1 MKNNMASL
9 FIRCP
14 TRPVKVNPEDWS
26 SEDLYFSWSFIN
38 DPELNAV
45 LDLDACP
52 VAEEVVATIPGIDV
66 RLIELKVPSVSN
78 KKISQ
83 LLPMMLEDELLSSV
97 SETNIQLLPPFT
109 NQMPDK
115 RLVSVVEQDWLLW
128 LSKKLAVMNCERI
141 QLIPESLLLP
151 THPSTI
157 YYESQDK
164 AVFYSLKKSFHD
176 IVCWSQ
182 PASEKAI
189 SFNAPEGQTDFQEVS
204 LDLLLTGLETEK
216 KVYQYL
222 DLLPTEFSGF
232 RKNNQSELQHLFSKE
247 LWKTPLR
254 WLGYLSATLIVS
266 YSFYLVFLM
275 WQDLQ
280 WQKVRQ
286 KTMQQVLV
294 HENINQPSFSLLVES
309 SCLAAHKNHETCEG
323 DFERMLIVL
332 QEVLVTIS
340 PGALKSI
347 EYSKKGLAFEL
358 KESALLENQQFVFAN
373 NASIESMGSAQYLLK
388 PYANLGDE

>member
-1 MKNNMASL
+1 MATL

-14 TRPVKVNPEDWS
+14 IRPVKVNPEDWS
-26 SEDLYFSWSFIN
+26 AEDLYFSWSYIN
-38 DPELNAV
+38 DPEFHAV
-45 LDLDACP
+45 LDLDTCP
-52 VAEEVVATIPGIDV
+52 VADEVIATIPGIDV

-97 SETNIQLLPPFT
+97 SATGIQLLPPFA
-109 NQMPDK
+109 NQLPDK
-115 RLVSVVEQDWLLW
+115 RIVSVVEQDWLLW
-128 LSKKLAVMNCERI
+128 LSKKLSVLNCERI

-157 YYESQDK
+157 YYEAK
-164 AVFYSLKKSFHD
+164 EEAVFYSLKKSFHE

-182 PASEKAI
+182 PVTETAIVFSE
-189 SFNAPEGQTDFQEVS
+189 PEGRPDFKELS
-204 LDLLLTGLETEK
+204 NELLLAGLETEK
-216 KVYQYL
+216 KDYQYL
-222 DLLPTEFSGF
+222 DLLPTEFSAF
-232 RKNNQSELQHLFSKE
+232 RKTNHSELQHWFSKE

-266 YSFYLVFLM
+266 YSFYLGFLI

-280 WQKVRQ
+280 WQKVIQ
-286 KTMQQVLV
+286 KTMHQVLV
-294 HENINQPSFSLLVES
+294 HENINQPSFPLLVES
-309 SCLAAHKNHETCEG
+309 SCLAAHKNNETCEG
-323 DFERMLIVL
+323 DFERMLIAL
-332 QEVLVTIS
+332 QEVLGTIA

-358 KESALLENQQFVFAN
+358 KNSALPENQQFVFAN
-373 NASIESMGSAQYLLK
+373 NPSIENLGSAHYLLK
-388 PYANLGDE
+388 PYAKLGDE